1 MKTMMTLLAGFA
13 LAGYA
18 GTNDVVSQ
26 AQKGCADCQE
36 IGIRS
41 LLGVNDDI
49 LSDTNRFPR
58 CNVSRNH
65 TIPLGGTFGGFT
77 NAVVTIYEDWN
88 SGKLSLE
95 CVKFTKTLE
104 RGTDDSA
111 LIEEF
116 RKAVSLVNELLEC
129 RRECPGLKEPAGDD
143 MRMYKW
149 AVGSITTCVDF
160 DLANKQQVMVKAE
173 EATYVIRSGKPIQ
186 TRPGR
191 IEVVFEFPV
200 GPRAVRQEERVK
212 VKKDLTIGP
221 DCTETLSRLMK
232 SGRQVK
238 GIKSDMVAERAEQ
251 RQQLMAIRDE
261 LRKVHEIRNKE
272 LKGR

>member
-1 MKTMMTLLAGFA
+1 
-13 LAGYA
+13 
-18 GTNDVVSQ
+18 
-26 AQKGCADCQE
+26 
-36 IGIRS
+36 
-41 LLGVNDDI
+41 
-49 LSDTNRFPR
+49 
-58 CNVSRNH
+58 
-65 TIPLGGTFGGFT
+65 
-77 NAVVTIYEDWN
+77 
-88 SGKLSLE
+88 
-95 CVKFTKTLE
+95 
-104 RGTDDSA
+104 
-111 LIEEF
+111 
-116 RKAVSLVNELLEC
+116 
-129 RRECPGLKEPAGDD
+129 

-238 GIKSDMVAERAEQ
+238 GIKSNMGAERAEQ